1 MYINTLTNN
10 FINSFQSAESPNGS
24 YCLKKKNTPKMSLHK
39 DSNSVSAVFIP
50 NDLVHRGIQILIK
63 LAGNGSVGR
72 GVYHQG

>member
-1 MYINTLTNN
+1 
-10 FINSFQSAESPNGS
+10 
-24 YCLKKKNTPKMSLHK
+24 MSLHK